1 MSNLRY
7 WGQIQKVSQIK
18 PRSAHCSGLVLP
30 YLVLSSDLEFF
41 KEVFCL
47 FICRGFDFVGFFLIW
62 NRPGQSK
69 NLEYF
74 HSCWICRALPQ
85 PKGRMDPACA
95 QQGPTERAT
104 GAQGHNSPSLDK
116 PPVAPGPR
124 VSPSTSVEEKHLFRY
139 QVSGAGEGSFW
150 PWQDGIFLWS
160 RSQRWDWLY
169 NTETDGGIQL
179 GFWSNFHWK
188 TVWNWLLF
196 PFLFPWL
203 TVQGRKRQNCRQ
215 LTCGNC

>member
-85 PKGRMDPACA
+85 PKGRTDPACA

-124 VSPSTSVEEKHLFRY
+124 VSPSTSLEEKHLFRY

-150 PWQDGIFLWS
+150 SWQDGIFLWS
-160 RSQRWDWLY
+160 RSQRWDSDYITLKLMEVFNWVSGPTFTGKLS
-169 NTETDGGIQL
+169 ETG
-179 GFWSNFHWK
+179 SSSPSYFHGSLCK
-188 TVWNWLLF
+188 A
-196 PFLFPWL
+196 
-203 TVQGRKRQNCRQ
+203 GRGKIADN
-215 LTCGNC
+215 